1 MGYFASAADRAE
13 YVAQVNKHSPDASG
27 GRELLEFSVAV
38 NDRVRG
44 EDGNWYDR
52 PNYIDCALWGKR
64 AQALSKIMHKG
75 DKVGVH
81 GSIRYD
87 SWQDSKTGSKRSK
100 LSCSVISVE
109 LMSKRSSQESA
120 PAPAAHA
127 PDMYSDENIPF

>member
-1 MGYFASAADRAE
+1 MSINVLSITGNLTRDPE
-13 YVAQVNKHSPDASG
+13 YKVTSG

-44 EDGNWYDR
+44 EDGNWYDQ

-64 AQALSKIMHKG
+64 TRALSKIMHKG

-109 LMSKRSSQESA
+109 LMSKRGAQESA
-120 PAPAAHA
+120 PAPADQA